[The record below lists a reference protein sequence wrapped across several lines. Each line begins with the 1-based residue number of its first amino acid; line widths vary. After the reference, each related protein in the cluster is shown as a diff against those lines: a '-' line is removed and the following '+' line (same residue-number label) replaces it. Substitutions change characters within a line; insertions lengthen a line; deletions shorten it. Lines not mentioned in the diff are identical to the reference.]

1 MIIKKINYHATFE
14 YENYYHIYNRGNNK
28 ENLFYEPKNYTYF
41 LENWKKYLADY
52 LDVYSFCL
60 LPNHFHFLSK
70 VRSEKQIILL
80 NNEIFDIN
88 NFLEEQFR
96 RFFITYSQAI
106 NKAQNRSGSLF
117 QKRFKRIKL
126 NRDEYFYRLV
136 HYIHYN
142 PVHHKFCNSVE
153 DWKYSSFQLIKSNQ
167 PTIVKRKELLDWF
180 GGLKQF
186 IEFHQKDI
194 KILEV
199 YPYSIDDEDI

>member
-1 MIIKKINYHATFE
+1 MYIKKIDYHARFE
-14 YENYYHIYNRGNNK
+14 YENFYHIYNRGNNK
-28 ENLFYEPKNYTYF
+28 ENLFYETKNYTYF

-70 VRSEKQIILL
+70 VRTKNQILL
-80 NNEIFDIN
+80 KNEKVIDIN
-88 NFLEEQFR
+88 IFLEERFR

-106 NKAQNRSGSLF
+106 NKSQNRSGSLF
-117 QKRFKRIKL
+117 QKRFKRIKI

-136 HYIHYN
+136 SYIHYN
-142 PVHHKFCNSVE
+142 PVHHKFSNSFE

-167 PTIVKRKELLDWF
+167 STIVNTKELLDWF

-186 IEFHQKDI
+186 VEFHRKEI
-194 KILEV
+194 KMSEL
-199 YPYSIDDEDI
+199 YPYGIDDEDI